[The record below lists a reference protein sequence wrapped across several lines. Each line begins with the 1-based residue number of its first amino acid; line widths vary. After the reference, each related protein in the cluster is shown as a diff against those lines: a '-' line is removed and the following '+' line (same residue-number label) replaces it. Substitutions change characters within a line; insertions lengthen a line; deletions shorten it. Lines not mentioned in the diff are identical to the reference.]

1 MLGFGNSRG
10 VGADLGEKALGF
22 ACGSPGGG
30 SGFDGSDFGLLGG
43 GSFAQLGLDELI
55 GGGQCGKHLAGVVG
69 QPEFERGGTL
79 QQVAHTLRLLHAR
92 QLDEDAV
99 RVGQAHDVG
108 LRDAEVVDTAAEHV
122 ERRGDG
128 GVGLAL
134 EDLLDVGVGAFERD
148 VLTVGADE
156 NRRQRTAVGETLV
169 SLHEVGDIVFRG
181 ALLQRGVR
189 LGDGFDECGV
199 VLAVAGKRLDDVLD
213 LHFQHDVHTA
223 LEVQTEVQLLLL
235 TLLVGEFLESEVIDP
250 DILDRIEVMLLRLGL
265 LSDGELRGVL
275 GRFFLYTPRF
285 EREGELVNTR
295 KSQKDRE

>member
-1 MLGFGNSRG
+1 M
-10 VGADLGEKALGF
+10 
-22 ACGSPGGG
+22 
-30 SGFDGSDFGLLGG
+30 
-43 GSFAQLGLDELI
+43 
-55 GGGQCGKHLAGVVG
+55 
-69 QPEFERGGTL
+69 
-79 QQVAHTLRLLHAR
+79 
-92 QLDEDAV
+92 
-99 RVGQAHDVG
+99 
-108 LRDAEVVDTAAEHV
+108 VDTAAEHV

-235 TLLVGEFLESEVIDP
+235 ALLVGEFLESEVIDP